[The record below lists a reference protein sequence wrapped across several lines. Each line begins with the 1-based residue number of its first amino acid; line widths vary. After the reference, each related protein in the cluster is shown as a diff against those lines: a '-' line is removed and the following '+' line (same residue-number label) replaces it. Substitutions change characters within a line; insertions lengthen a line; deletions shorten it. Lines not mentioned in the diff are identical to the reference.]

1 MDFKQPRQRQRG
13 DRCACGGLSRRAA
26 AAAAAACRP
35 LLPAG
40 PANVM
45 VRSARGPR
53 PAGDARAV
61 ETVALVNEMLLE
73 RPVRRQRATAL
84 PQAPIDGPLGNCSA
98 ALC

>member
-1 MDFKQPRQRQRG
+1 
-13 DRCACGGLSRRAA
+13 
-26 AAAAAACRP
+26 
-35 LLPAG
+35 
-40 PANVM
+40 M